1 MYKESFENRFLVETD
16 RLYAAEGQRLM
27 LDRDVSINRLT
38 NGSRVCVCVLLLF
51 HFSCSPIHSMKDLSV
66 PFAFYGV
73 LLCVWVSFRYLNT
86 CTM

>member
-38 NGSRVCVCVLLLF
+38 NGSRVCVCVYSY
-51 HFSCSPIHSMKDLSV
+51 FSILVVHPYTV
-66 PFAFYGV
+66 
-73 LLCVWVSFRYLNT
+73 
-86 CTM
+86 